1 MIKVEIRNLEIV
13 KANIA
18 GMGRQ
23 LAYAASRALNAT
35 AKRVADAMPAEI
47 ERSIDRPTPFTRRG
61 VRVLRWSNK
70 GSLQAVV
77 GFMDAQARYMR
88 YQIEG
93 GTRQAGPRGIK
104 LPGNITLNSYGNIPR
119 GIIDQLKRAAN
130 GELNLGSTVERR
142 LGVSGDRRKRA
153 APVELFYGK
162 PKGRGWESAPL
173 GIYRR
178 IPGNPG
184 KLVPI
189 ILFEK
194 KAAHYRPRFDF
205 RKKAEA
211 VVDRHWQAEFNAAL
225 AEAMRTAR

>member
-35 AKRVADAMPAEI
+35 ARKVADAMPAEI
-47 ERSIDRPTPFTRRG
+47 EQAIDRPTPFTKRG

-70 GSLQAVV
+70 GNLQAVV

-104 LPGNITLNSYGNIPR
+104 LPGNITLNTFGNIPK
-119 GIIDQLKRAAN
+119 GVIDQLKAAAKGGGLSN
-130 GELNLGSTVERR
+130 TIARR
-142 LGVSGDRRKRA
+142 LQAGGNRRKGA
-153 APVELFYGK
+153 APVELFLGQPRGK
-162 PKGRGWESAPL
+162 GWENAPM
-173 GIYRR
+173 GIWRR
-178 IPGNPG
+178 IEGNPG
-184 KLVPI
+184 KLVPVVV
-189 ILFEK
+189 FEK
-194 KAAHYRPRFDF
+194 KAARYRPRFDF

>member
-13 KANIA
+13 KANLA

-47 ERSIDRPTPFTRRG
+47 EQAIDRPTPFTKRG
-61 VRVLRWSNK
+61 VRVLRYANK
-70 GSLQAVV
+70 GNLQATV

-88 YQIEG
+88 LQIEG
-93 GTRQAGPRGIK
+93 GTRQAGSRGIK
-104 LPGNITLNSYGNIPR
+104 LPGNITLNAFGNIPK
-119 GIIDQLKRAAN
+119 GVIDQLKVAAKGGGLSN
-130 GELNLGSTVERR
+130 TIVRR
-142 LGVSGDRRKRA
+142 LQAGGNRRKGA
-153 APVELFYGK
+153 APVELFLGQPRGK
-162 PKGRGWESAPL
+162 GWENAPM
-173 GIYRR
+173 GIWRR
-178 IPGNPG
+178 VEGNPG
-184 KLVPI
+184 KLVPVVV
-189 ILFEK
+189 FEK
-194 KAAHYRPRFDF
+194 KAAHYKPRFDF

>member
-35 AKRVADAMPAEI
+35 ARKVADAMPAEI
-47 ERSIDRPTPFTRRG
+47 EQAIDRPTPFTKRG
-61 VRVLRWSNK
+61 VRVLRWSSK
-70 GSLQAVV
+70 GNLQAVV

-88 YQIEG
+88 LQIEG

-104 LPGNITLNSYGNIPR
+104 LPGNITLNTFGNIPK
-119 GIIDQLKRAAN
+119 GVIDQLKAAAKGGGLSN
-130 GELNLGSTVERR
+130 TIARR
-142 LGVSGDRRKRA
+142 LQAGGNRRKGA
-153 APVELFYGK
+153 APVELFLGQPRGK
-162 PKGRGWESAPL
+162 GWQNAPM
-173 GIYRR
+173 GIWRR
-178 IPGNPG
+178 VEGSPG
-184 KLVPI
+184 KLVPVVV
-189 ILFEK
+189 FEK
-194 KAAHYRPRFDF
+194 KAARYRPRFDF

-211 VVDRHWQAEFNAAL
+211 VVDRHWQQEFDAAL